1 MGGLRGLHCLGG
13 LGRQRS
19 LGRGLA
25 PLLFE
30 LDQMGQLGV
39 GFGKAVCGG
48 RALARRGGAE
58 VAQHGLAQAVRQVR
72 AVAHGVHAGLMARGI
87 ALRFIDGVGALG
99 CIAARGP
106 AVVGNDQGQHH
117 KAQDGQTD
125 LQVTH
130 GMKE

>member
-1 MGGLRGLHCLGG
+1 MGSLRGLHRLGC
-13 LGRQRS
+13 LGRQS
-19 LGRGLA
+19 GLGLGLA
-25 PLLFE
+25 LLLFE
-30 LDQMGQLGV
+30 LDQMGQFGI
-39 GFGKAVCGG
+39 GFGKAVHGG
-48 RALARRGGAE
+48 RALARGCGAE

-87 ALRFIDGVGALG
+87 ALRLFDGVGALG
-99 CIAARGP
+99 CVAACGP